1 MAGTKVM
8 PRRRGRR
15 LPPWLLRQNRNRQV
29 TKRTYLYKIKFTLP
43 EQKQE
48 DIKKNGDIVKTINV
62 RHKSKFFSVSS
73 ARQF

>member
-8 PRRRGRR
+8 PRRRERR

-29 TKRTYLYKIKFTLP
+29 TKRTYPYKIKFTLP

-48 DIKKNGDIVKTINV
+48 DIKKNGDIVETINV
-62 RHKSKFFSVSS
+62 RPNQNFL
-73 ARQF
+73 A